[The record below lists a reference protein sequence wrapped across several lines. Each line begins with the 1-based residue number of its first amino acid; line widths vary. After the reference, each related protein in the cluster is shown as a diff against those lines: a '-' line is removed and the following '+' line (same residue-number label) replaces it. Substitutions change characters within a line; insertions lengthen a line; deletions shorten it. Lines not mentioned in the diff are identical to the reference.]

1 MTDLTKDW
9 KDGKL
14 EEGNYYIKL
23 NTGVVVIDYYRW
35 NEDFDEYSRYIFDYH
50 NDDDIATVIQKVPDY
65 NLWQNVL
72 NTADMEHKANNKLL
86 ENVERLE
93 KENKEL
99 KKQVNHLSKTQAR
112 QFMDNQKLQV
122 RAEKAK
128 DVVDITTAKKIKQF
142 KELLKDL
149 QSEAIDALT
158 AIQNDCESDDFSIF
172 NYPEVQTFYTLSEKI
187 DEELKR

>member
-1 MTDLTKDW
+1 MTDLTQDW

-14 EEGNYYIKL
+14 LKGLYYVQFHNGEVKICGFYELCVFKFSVDTNEIKIL
-23 NTGVVVIDYYRW
+23 A
-35 NEDFDEYSRYIFDYH
+35 E
-50 NDDDIATVIQKVPDY
+50 VPDY
-65 NLWQNVL
+65 TAWQNMW

-86 ENVERLE
+86 EDVERLE
-93 KENKEL
+93 R
-99 KKQVNHLSKTQAR
+99 QVNHLSKTQAR
-112 QFMDNQKLQV
+112 QFIDNQKLQV

-128 DVVDITTAKKIKQF
+128 DVIDITTAKKIKQF

-158 AIQNDCESDDFSIF
+158 AIQNDCGSDVFSIF

-187 DEELKR
+187 DEELKNDRKCNDNL

>member
-1 MTDLTKDW
+1 MTDLTQEW

-14 EEGNYYIKL
+14 KEGLYYAQFRNGEVKRYNFYELCIFRLSAGSDKIKIL
-23 NTGVVVIDYYRW
+23 G
-35 NEDFDEYSRYIFDYH
+35 E
-50 NDDDIATVIQKVPDY
+50 VPDY
-65 NLWQNVL
+65 TAWQNLW

-86 ENVERLE
+86 EDVERLK

-112 QFMDNQKLQV
+112 QFMDNQKLQIK
-122 RAEKAK
+122 AEKAA

-142 KELLKDL
+142 KELLKDI

-158 AIQNDCESDDFSIF
+158 AIQNDCESDVFSIF

>member
-1 MTDLTKDW
+1 MTDLTQDW

-14 EEGNYYIKL
+14 LKGLYYVQFHNGEVKICGFYELCVFRFSVDTNEIKIL
-23 NTGVVVIDYYRW
+23 A
-35 NEDFDEYSRYIFDYH
+35 E
-50 NDDDIATVIQKVPDY
+50 VPDY
-65 NLWQNVL
+65 TAWQN
-72 NTADMEHKANNKLL
+72 MNKLL
-86 ENVERLE
+86 EDVERLE
-93 KENKEL
+93 KENREL
-99 KKQVNHLSKTQAR
+99 KKQINHLSKTQAR

-122 RAEKAK
+122 KAEKAK

-158 AIQNDCESDDFSIF
+158 AIQNDCGCDDFSIF

-187 DEELKR
+187 DEELKK

>member
-1 MTDLTKDW
+1 MTDLTQDW

-14 EEGNYYIKL
+14 SAGWYYVKFPDTEVEICGIYKLCVFRLSSYSDKIKIL
-23 NTGVVVIDYYRW
+23 A
-35 NEDFDEYSRYIFDYH
+35 E
-50 NDDDIATVIQKVPDY
+50 VPDY
-65 NLWQNVL
+65 TTWQNVL
-72 NTADMEHKANNKLL
+72 KTAEVEHKANNRLL
-86 ENVERLE
+86 EDVERLE

-112 QFMDNQKLQV
+112 QFADNQKLQV
-122 RAEKAK
+122 KAEKAK

-142 KELLKDL
+142 KDLLKDL

-158 AIQNDCESDDFSIF
+158 AIQNDCGSDDFSIF

-187 DEELKR
+187 DEELKKG